1 MTINQLGV
9 GWEGKRLCFQ
19 QKFSFEGKKMSKS
32 ERASSSS
39 LKSCRQKRIVLNPCP
54 GSAYLTC
61 AFRPLHSLT

>member
-32 ERASSSS
+32 E
-39 LKSCRQKRIVLNPCP
+39 LPHLP
-54 GSAYLTC
+54 
-61 AFRPLHSLT
+61 